1 MEMKPAKQECSY
13 CNRPENYDGRGELLK
28 IRNRYGNAELTGV
41 FHDECGERVLDGID
55 ATIEGAG
62 A

>member
-1 MEMKPAKQECSY
+1 MEMKPVKTECSY
-13 CNRPENYDGRGELLK
+13 CNRPENYDGRGELMK
-28 IRNRYGNAELTGV
+28 IKNRYGGGELAGR
-41 FHDECGERVLDGID
+41 FHATCGERVLDGVD